1 MRKPKMVLS
10 LIGILLILI
19 SVYINYEGFYTISTI
34 KRSGIDNSV
43 LSLSN
48 ELQDRVIIQQYE
60 KNDVIIFV
68 LSDHND
74 PTKNKVLGYSKNILT
89 GRYKNI
95 ENLFLEDLRA
105 IGSLETA
112 NNIYVYEITEENNGF
127 KLFIKHK
134 SAISKNYLGF
144 SFVVGVLVLSYSFI
158 KKEKK
163 IFKSII
169 NI

>member
-48 ELQDRVIIQQYE
+48 ELQDTVIMQQYE
-60 KNDVIIFV
+60 KDDVIIFV

-74 PTKNKVLGYSKNILT
+74 PNKNKVLGYSKNTLT

-95 ENLFLEDLRA
+95 ENLFLEDLRT

-112 NNIYVYEITEENNGF
+112 NNMYVYEITEENNGF
-127 KLFIKHK
+127 KIFIKHK
-134 SAISKNYLGF
+134 SSISKNYLGF

-158 KKEKK
+158 KKGEE
-163 IFKSII
+163 
-169 NI
+169 NA

>member
-48 ELQDRVIIQQYE
+48 ELQDTVIMQQYE
-60 KNDVIIFV
+60 KDDVIIFV

-74 PTKNKVLGYSKNILT
+74 PNKNKVLGYSKNTLT

-95 ENLFLEDLRA
+95 ENLFLEDLRT

-112 NNIYVYEITEENNGF
+112 NNMYVYEITEENNGF
-127 KLFIKHK
+127 KIYIKHK
-134 SAISKNYLGF
+134 SSIRINYLGF

-158 KKEKK
+158 KKGEE
-163 IFKSII
+163 
-169 NI
+169 NA